1 MAGVRNSASEHR
13 LHSTRHLQLWP
24 LEVSCVCLLVVEV
37 STYMVLQLLLVL
49 YVAQN
54 NVCTLM
60 SVPTIQL
67 ALTSMFSLLAS
78 PCLLSPSNALI
89 VNPFLLLSSMLIYF
103 PYTLIVSL
111 PSCPRLWHYS
121 TGWYSHNK

>member
-1 MAGVRNSASEHR
+1 MAGVRNSVSKHR

-37 STYMVLQLLLVL
+37 STYMILQLLSVL
-49 YVAQN
+49 YVAKS

-60 SVPTIQL
+60 SVPTIRL
-67 ALTSMFSLLAS
+67 ALTSMISLLAS

-89 VNPFLLLSSMLIYF
+89 VNPFFILSLIDF
-103 PYTLIVSL
+103 PYTYCLSPFLSKTPALLNRTVL
-111 PSCPRLWHYS
+111 
-121 TGWYSHNK
+121 T